1 MDMYLK
7 ANSTSPSV
15 DASIGCFMDG
25 VDRGPEREE
34 GARVL
39 CIANTKLG
47 VAIVDTCTSKR
58 CASRSSFAKADQNQ
72 STHHAQVH
80 FQLRDHTVRIYLP

>member
-1 MDMYLK
+1 
-7 ANSTSPSV
+7 
-15 DASIGCFMDG
+15 MDG
-25 VDRGPEREE
+25 DDRGPEREE
-34 GARVL
+34 GAQVL
-39 CIANTKLG
+39 FIANTKLG